1 MSKKIVSLIIFGVVC
16 LIFLFYCLISFNNKE
31 NNAPTISI
39 DTNVSKFSIKAT
51 NQDFLQG
58 VSAFDTEDGDV
69 TKSLVIENIS
79 NFTENNTRIIT
90 YVAFDS
96 ANNVSKLDREI
107 SYTDYKSPQI
117 TAKGD
122 LIFDVG
128 VKDSEILEKL
138 SCYDIIDGD
147 ISDKIVIQINGLNR
161 NKVGTQSVNFGIT
174 NSCGDTSYST
184 FDITIR

>member
-1 MSKKIVSLIIFGVVC
+1 MNKKLVSLIIFAVVC
-16 LIFLFYCLISFNNKE
+16 LVFVFYCRISFSDKE

-39 DTNVSKFSIKAT
+39 DTNISKFSINAT

-79 NFTENNTRIIT
+79 DFTEDNTRIIT

-122 LIFDVG
+122 LTFDAG
-128 VKDSEILEKL
+128 VKDSEILEQL

-161 NKVGTQSVNFGIT
+161 YKTGTQSVNFGIT
-174 NSCGDTSYST
+174 NSCGDTSYCA